1 MTKRDLLKD
10 CISIAHDTGKFGD
23 YVFVCISTQIKSVN
37 FRIHLDGWEL
47 EEDAADINISIYE
60 KQGYKDYESG
70 LKYNCGIDTVE
81 SLHKYLTNF
90 YNDLKVY
97 HEAGK

>member
-23 YVFVCISTQIKSVN
+23 YVFVYISTHVDCVDFKV
-37 FRIHLDGWEL
+37 HLEGWKQGES
-47 EEDAADINISIYE
+47 ADIQISIYE
-60 KQGYKDYESG
+60 KQGYKDYEYG
-70 LKYNCGIDTVE
+70 IERNCGINTVE

>member
-1 MTKRDLLKD
+1 MTKRELLKD

-23 YVFVCISTQIKSVN
+23 YVFVYILTHVDCVE
-37 FRIHLDGWEL
+37 FRVHLEGWESR
-47 EEDAADINISIYE
+47 EIADIRISIYE
-60 KQGYKDYESG
+60 EQGYEDYECG
-70 LKYNCGIDTVE
+70 MKYNCGINTVE

>member
-10 CISIAHDTGKFGD
+10 CISIAHDTGKFGG
-23 YVFVCISTQIKSVN
+23 YVFVYISPHIDCVD
-37 FRIHLDGWEL
+37 FRIHLEGL
-47 EEDAADINISIYE
+47 KLGKNADIHISIYE

-70 LKYNCGIDTVE
+70 MKYNCGIDTVE

-97 HEAGK
+97 HENGK